1 MAGSARHEHAMN
13 TGATH
18 GECLLSIL
26 IPTMESRLPLYTR
39 LREELARQSAAPGA
53 GPAVEILTLSDDGSE
68 VVGSKRNR
76 LMTMARGRF
85 LVFVD
90 DDDRISPD
98 YVRLILAAIREN
110 PAADCITY
118 PGEITFRGRH
128 PRKLLHSIQY
138 TDWYEHQGQY
148 LRPPC
153 HITPI
158 RSDIA
163 RRYRFAEV
171 GYSEDV
177 DWAMRISRDQALQ
190 KEATIDGLLYY
201 YDSRR
206 RFAWQWLLDK
216 TQAVRHALG
225 LRSVNRLSVYQRLRT
240 LIRHSPS

>member
-1 MAGSARHEHAMN
+1 MKPDMSNAAANS
-13 TGATH
+13 
-18 GECLLSIL
+18 ECLLSIL
-26 IPTMESRLPLYTR
+26 IPTMESRRPLFNR
-39 LREELARQSAAPGA
+39 LREELERQRALPGA
-53 GPAVEILTLSDDGSE
+53 GAAVEILALGDDGTE
-68 VVGSKRNR
+68 AVGAKRNR
-76 LMTMARGRF
+76 LMDMARGRF

-90 DDDRISPD
+90 DDDRISAD

-110 PAADCITY
+110 PAADCVTF
-118 PGEITFRGRH
+118 PGEITFNGRQ
-128 PRKLLHSIQY
+128 PRKLVHSIRY
-138 TDWYEHQGQY
+138 TDWYELRGEY
-148 LRPPC
+148 VRPPC

-171 GYSEDV
+171 DYSEDV
-177 DWAMRISRDQALQ
+177 DWAMRISRDGALRQ
-190 KEATIDGLLYY
+190 EAVIDAVLYH

-206 RFAWQWLLDK
+206 RYAWQWLLDK

>member
-1 MAGSARHEHAMN
+1 MN
-13 TGATH
+13 TGAAN

-26 IPTMESRLPLYTR
+26 IPTMESRMPLFTR
-39 LREELARQSAAPGA
+39 LREELARQCAAPGA
-53 GPAVEILTLSDDGSE
+53 GSAVEILTLSDDGSDI
-68 VVGSKRNR
+68 VGAKRNL
-76 LMTMARGRF
+76 LMDMAKGRF

-90 DDDRISPD
+90 DDDRVSPD

-110 PAADCITY
+110 ASADCITY
-118 PGEITFRGRH
+118 PGAITFCGHH
-128 PRKLLHSIQY
+128 PRKLVHSIQY
-138 TDWYEHQGQY
+138 TDWHEHRGEY

-171 GYSEDV
+171 DYSEDV
-177 DWAMRISRDQALQ
+177 DWAMRISRDGALQ
-190 KEATIDGLLYY
+190 QETSIPCVLYY

-206 RFAWQWLLDK
+206 RYAWQWLLDK
-216 TQAVRHALG
+216 TQPVRHALG